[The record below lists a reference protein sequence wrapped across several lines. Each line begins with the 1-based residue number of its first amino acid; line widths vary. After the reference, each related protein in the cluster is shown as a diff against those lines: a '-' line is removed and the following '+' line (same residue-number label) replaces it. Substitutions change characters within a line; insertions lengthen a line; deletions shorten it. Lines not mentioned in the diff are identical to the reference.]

1 MSLSLDSQ
9 QQWVFGKQGSLGLRD
24 GKESRHLCQ
33 RSDNGGIPFLTKT
46 KILGCKWM
54 LSGGVVTREDF
65 REKLVITADTNSV
78 RGRKLARPPLP
89 SQLFIYVNG
98 TLVNPST
105 GLLLTGASN
114 RVQLEKPRE
123 GVKPQVVHLMNEQW
137 YFIGGRVVS
146 AWNGLVLTR
155 KQGDNRLYILPPDQT
170 DK

>member
-1 MSLSLDSQ
+1 MSFPKLHVSPVPGDVQHVTGPLRVLDVSLLQREPLVLWPLSVL
-9 QQWVFGKQGSLGLRD
+9 
-24 GKESRHLCQ
+24 SRHG
-33 RSDNGGIPFLTKT
+33 S
-46 KILGCKWM
+46 
-54 LSGGVVTREDF
+54 
-65 REKLVITADTNSV
+65 
-78 RGRKLARPPLP
+78 LP